1 METNVMKIEKLTSN
15 VNTDIEKAA
24 IDVFYDIKEMVENTT
39 YNDNGTQRNKYE
51 FRGELDFSVL
61 CAIDASLINQLG
73 VRDRKR
79 FKRLIN
85 KCGVS
90 KSLRHINRF
99 IHFIATKI
107 LKTDKRV
114 HIIEPRHNSIQD
126 KRTIWLDLKAKADQA
141 LADYKALKGDYYK
154 TDLEN

>member
-24 IDVFYDIKEMVENTT
+24 MNVFYDIKEMVENTK

-61 CAIDASLINQLG
+61 CAIDSSLIGQLG

-85 KCGVS
+85 KCSVS
-90 KSLRHINRF
+90 KSLRHTNQF
-99 IHFIATKI
+99 IHFIVTKI

-114 HIIEPRHNSIQD
+114 HIIEPKHNSIQD
-126 KRTIWLDLKAKADQA
+126 KRKNWLDLQAKANQA

-154 TDLEN
+154 NNLEK